1 MSKTLGEKLDIL
13 LDLVKQNH
21 TSVEIS
27 IELRNH
33 TDNDR
38 IKIVSEETTQK
49 LKEVNDVTGI
59 NPILLVFD
67 SMVEKMIHDIDP
79 KLLLDKPT
87 VEDFM
92 KK

>member
-1 MSKTLGEKLDIL
+1 MSQKTLGEKLDIL

-27 IELRNH
+27 ITLHDKE
-33 TDNDR
+33 NDR
-38 IKIVSEETTQK
+38 IKIVSEETTKQLVDIK
-49 LKEVNDVTGI
+49 NVTGT

-67 SMVEKMIHDIDP
+67 RMVEKMIHDIDP
-79 KLLLDKPT
+79 KLLLNKPT

>member
-1 MSKTLGEKLDIL
+1 MSKNLGEKLDIL

-27 IELRNH
+27 ITLHDKE
-33 TDNDR
+33 NDR
-38 IKIVSEETTQK
+38 IKIVSEETTKQLVDIK
-49 LKEVNDVTGI
+49 NVTGT

-67 SMVEKMIHDIDP
+67 RMVEKMIHDIDP